1 MNIKHKLYIFA
12 ASLLMAAC
20 TSESVIDEPKTV
32 PDTPGQDEGNR
43 REVLLTLKNKLAMKQ
58 RTARAEGDPIATED
72 ENYIASLDVYVFGSK
87 EENGTYT
94 FQELHY
100 FRDDAS
106 EVSIPGVNAYSF
118 NLNTGA
124 EENTTT
130 GLLKLNKGLFVK
142 LYCIA
147 NRTHVYQTDGSG
159 VMTEFTDFKSLM
171 QSAPG
176 QPDNVVTTGAPD
188 ETEFKTFHTNLIDPA
203 TTDPTADDILN
214 SPLPMTGAYVT
225 PLDLTDFSSSAR
237 TQISFKLSR
246 MVARFDIVNDAAA
259 SKFTIEKVTMGNG
272 QSAAQYFPIQTL
284 VTDPAKLISYP
295 ERVMPA
301 ATQAT
306 PDAATGATSLTKG
319 AFYTWPSPKADKGY
333 LMLKGKYAVNKTEQ
347 KEVSYQIPFQQ
358 IVNGVGSYIEVAYNH
373 RYTIAIT
380 KADDYHLDFTLNVAE
395 WDEGGEV
402 DEYEPENSFDRNTLL
417 TLETGASTSEAYVLD
432 NGQVELL
439 AAAGSKFAFKMG
451 SNTQLEE
458 ELIFKAGSAE
468 WIKKGLDTKGNARTI
483 TSMDSTYSYVIDD
496 TKLADRSKL
505 LPVTIRLTNPASGMR
520 KEIKVIPAPGPV
532 VTFSQVADNYTT
544 FDAATMT
551 ATMYNLTGQTAKFHV
566 AASSRSDRAET
577 PTITTGSSVS
587 IDGAPAW
594 LTADQANVT
603 TEEGDYV
610 LTMGTPQDLTSPVAV
625 KVDFASTATKEKTRI
640 TVKLKD
646 PKIIPL
652 KQDDFILGEN
662 TVNMTGG
669 TGGTTPLV
677 TLVGIM
683 NNEFT
688 LSVSSPE
695 GVTAAATAGD
705 AWLDVKASPGT
716 NSVNGMKT
724 TVITGKIKDATDMA
738 TTEKT
743 DGEITITNKLD
754 PAETIKVEVA
764 TSKPDGPVLA
774 MTVVDGNLSSY
785 DAGTKTATLYN
796 AENQVI
802 TLEAAATCTA
812 STADTWLTVSSTEGT
827 SQTITVNAA
836 QPLPLG
842 SKGKVTFVDKATKG
856 ITEVTVDLADP
867 AITALTTSDF
877 ASTKGT
883 NTFVAAS
890 APDNAKVT
898 MKEAT
903 DVSAFTLTVKSPG
916 GISVDDA
923 NTSDWLVVT
932 RTDEVD
938 NGVNGK
944 TATVTVAIKGGTNLT
959 TAKTDGKIVLK
970 NSISG
975 GGDMAID
982 VETTIAAAP

>member
-1 MNIKHKLYIFA
+1 MNIKQKLYTFA
-12 ASLLMAAC
+12 VSLLMAAC
-20 TSESVIDEPKTV
+20 TSESVIDEPTV
-32 PDTPGQDEGNR
+32 PNTPGQDDGNR
-43 REVLLTLKNKLAMKQ
+43 REVLLTLKNNLVTKPQQ
-58 RTARAEGDPIATED
+58 RAARADGAPIATED
-72 ENYIASLDVYVFGSK
+72 ENYIQSLDVYVFGSK
-87 EENGTYT
+87 EENGVYT

-106 EVSIPGVNAYSF
+106 EVTIPGVNAYSF
-118 NLNTGA
+118 NLNAGT

-147 NRTHVYQTDGSG
+147 NRTHVYQTDKGG
-159 VMTEFTDFKSLM
+159 VMTEFTGFKSLE

-176 QPDNVVTTGAPD
+176 QPTNVVTNGAPN
-188 ETEFKTFHTNLIDPA
+188 ETVFKTFHTNLINSV
-203 TTDPTADDILN
+203 TTDPTMDDILS
-214 SPLPMTGAYVT
+214 SPLPMTGAYIT

-259 SKFTIEKVTMGNG
+259 SKFTIEKISMGNG
-272 QSAAQYFPIQTL
+272 QSGAQFFPIQTL
-284 VTDPAKLISYP
+284 VTDPAKLITYP
-295 ERVMPA
+295 ERNMPLA
-301 ATQAT
+301 SQAT
-306 PDAATGATSLTKG
+306 PDKATGATSLTTG
-319 AFYTWPSPKADKGY
+319 AFYTWPSPKDDKGY

-395 WDEGGEV
+395 WDEGGSV
-402 DEYEPENSFDRNTLL
+402 DEYEPENNFDRNTLL
-417 TLETGASTSEAYVLD
+417 VLETSPSTNEAYVLD

-451 SNTQLEE
+451 SNTPLEE
-458 ELIFKAGSAE
+458 ELVFKAGSE
-468 WIKKGLDTKGNARTI
+468 KWIKKGMDTQGQPRTI
-483 TSMDSTYSYVIDD
+483 TSMDSVYSYVIDD

-505 LPVTIRLTNPASGMR
+505 MPVTIRLTNPASGMR
-520 KEIKVIPAPGPV
+520 KEIKVIPAPGPT
-532 VTFSQVADNYTT
+532 VTFAAAADSYTT
-544 FDAATMT
+544 FDATTMT
-551 ATMYNLTGQTAKFHV
+551 ATLYNLAGQTAKFHI

-587 IDGAPAW
+587 INGTPAW
-594 LTADQANVT
+594 LTADQSSVA

-610 LTMGTPQDLTSPVAV
+610 LTLSTPQDLTSPVSV
-625 KVDFASTATKEKTRI
+625 KVDFTSTATKEKTPI

-652 KQDDFILGEN
+652 KQDNFIMGEN

-677 TLVGIM
+677 TLVGIV

-695 GVTAAATAGD
+695 GVTAVASAGD
-705 AWLDVKASPGT
+705 TWLDVKASPGT
-716 NSVNGMKT
+716 SSVNGMKT
-724 TVITGKIKDATDMA
+724 TVITGKIKDATNMA
-738 TTEKT
+738 TTEQT

-754 PAETIKVEVA
+754 ATETVKVEVA
-764 TSKPDGPVLA
+764 TSKPDGPVLTMSTA
-774 MTVVDGNLSSY
+774 DGNLSSY
-785 DAGTKTATLYN
+785 DADTKKATLFN
-796 AENQVI
+796 AQGQII
-802 TLEAAATCTA
+802 TLEATATCTA
-812 STADTWLTVSSTEGT
+812 STTDSWLTVSSSEGMT
-827 SQTITVNAA
+827 QTITVKDT
-836 QPLPLG
+836 QSLPLTT
-842 SKGKVTFVDKATKG
+842 KGKVTFIDKATKG

-867 AITALTTSDF
+867 AITALTASDF
-877 ASTKGT
+877 TSTGGNNLFT
-883 NTFVAAS
+883 AAS
-890 APDNAKVT
+890 GSDNAKVILQ
-898 MKEAT
+898 EAT
-903 DVSAFTLTVKSPG
+903 NTSAFTLTVKSPG

-923 NTSDWLVVT
+923 ATSDWLMVS

-938 NGVNGK
+938 NGANGK
-944 TATVTVAIKGGTNLT
+944 TATVTVTIKDGTDLSA
-959 TAKTDGKIVLK
+959 AKTDGKIVLK
-970 NSISG
+970 NSIAGSS
-975 GGDMAID
+975 DMIID
-982 VETTIAAAP
+982 VQTTVPAS